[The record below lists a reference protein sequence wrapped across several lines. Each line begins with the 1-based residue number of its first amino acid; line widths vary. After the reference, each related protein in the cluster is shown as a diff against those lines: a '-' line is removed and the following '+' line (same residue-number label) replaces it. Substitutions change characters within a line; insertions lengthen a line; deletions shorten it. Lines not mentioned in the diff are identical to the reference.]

1 MFGKLFK
8 AKKDMFQITAPIT
21 GKAVPLTEV
30 PDEAF
35 AGGHMGRGIAIE
47 PSVGKLI
54 APFDAVVAHVIHT
67 NHAVILEH
75 ASGLQLLV
83 HIGINTVAMKGE
95 GFKGYVQIGDEVKAG
110 QTLVEFD
117 IEAIRA
123 AGYPLI
129 TPVIIANE
137 DESVAELEV
146 LQGTV
151 TAGQDPVIQAVL
163 AK

>member
-8 AKKDMFQITAPIT
+8 AKKDTFTITAPIT

-95 GFKGYVQIGDEVKAG
+95 GFKGHVQIGDEVKAG

-137 DESVAELEV
+137 EESVAELEV
-146 LQGTV
+146 LQGSV